1 MKQRIPVITYR
12 KDLSI
17 ANISLCFPGGSSLE
31 DEETLGFAHFCEH
44 LAFKL
49 RYDGMGIADYV
60 EGLGGSSNAFTS
72 NDGIVFDV
80 TVRKDCVAQTL
91 RFLEQIFAQS
101 FETISDADFNE
112 EKKVVLEEKAMYED
126 DPMENVFEGLMRN
139 LFPSHPYGHRI
150 VGEERTLE
158 PATKSRIAE
167 FWHERV
173 FARPFLVVS
182 GGFDGEPSFEIDV
195 AGEKPAPELSEWTA
209 ESRFL
214 LEHRQK
220 KLYFSAAWRLPAQSG
235 WTDAYL
241 RMIFAIIYGIDGSR
255 IYNSLVYEDAVFDE
269 YNVTTVSQLRASI
282 FVQTAVMPAKNVLK
296 RIQKWVTIWNDYEF
310 TQAEVAKARET
321 LLSNEYFNSEGIGNR
336 PEIMEKSFLIYGD
349 KDRLDR
355 DYYYEF
361 LHITAD
367 DLNEFKRKYLGFD
380 TMVFGVSKPES
391 YRFDIN
397 AITLPKSDSVKP
409 KEELFELK
417 KRGVRGFA
425 RPLGD
430 SAFITGY
437 ILKKSG
443 AFMNWRRLPGSF
455 KFFLDVLCCSAKG
468 MTRDETESFL
478 DKFGISVSP
487 VSGNNVGGIKFKV
500 RDSFIDEAAEII
512 GKIFEN
518 EINDDDFRQEKQYA
532 LSHLSL
538 LSEEPSY
545 HISKAVYRELFAGT
559 PYEGLPSGTYE
570 SIEKV
575 TPEIVRA
582 IRRNFMRHGA
592 FSVAV
597 SGNADSGTL
606 SKIVN
611 AIPVEGVQKPV
622 GSEYVLPG
630 LEEKTIKIPVKG
642 KNQLYLTRAFRG
654 PSLYDSDYDSIRLL
668 ENYLIGEKSPLFI
681 ELREKQGLVYTM
693 DVSGMAGTF
702 GGSITFSAITSP
714 QKCDDVV
721 AAFEH
726 VINDLKNGKI
736 YKNRL
741 DEIKNTIET
750 GFFASQVKSNYHSY
764 NMALDDA
771 LSLGKG
777 LYLRQLEII
786 RSITAEKLAETA
798 ARWLQ
803 NGIWVMAGDV
813 SE

>member
-1 MKQRIPVITYR
+1 MRQKIPVITCR

-49 RYDGMGIADYV
+49 RHNGMGIADYV

-80 TVRKDCVAQTL
+80 TVRRDDVARTL
-91 RFLEQIFAQS
+91 RFLEQIFAKS
-101 FETISDADFNE
+101 FEAIADADFNE
-112 EKKVVLEEKAMYED
+112 EKKVVLEEKAMYAD
-126 DPMENVFEGLMRN
+126 DPMENVFEGIMRN
-139 LFPSHPYGHRI
+139 LFPSHPYGHKI

-158 PATKSRIAE
+158 PATKAQIAG
-167 FWHERV
+167 FWHDRV
-173 FARPFLVVS
+173 FARPFLVVT
-182 GGFDGEPSFEIDV
+182 GGFDEEPEFEIDV
-195 AGEKPAPELSEWTA
+195 AGEKPDPKLSEWTA
-209 ESRFL
+209 ERRFL
-214 LEHRQK
+214 LEHNQK

-235 WTDAYL
+235 KIDAYL

-255 IYNSLVYEDAVFDE
+255 MYNSLVYEDTVFDE
-269 YNVTTVSQLRASI
+269 YNVSNIGQLRASV
-282 FVQTAVMPAKNVLK
+282 FMQNAVMPAKNVLN
-296 RIQKWVTIWNDYEF
+296 RIQKWIKIWNNYEF
-310 TQAEVAKARET
+310 TQVEVAKARET

-355 DYYYEF
+355 EYFYEF

-367 DLNEFKRKYLGFD
+367 DLNEFKKKYLGFD
-380 TMVFGVSKPES
+380 SMVFCVSKPKG
-391 YRFDIN
+391 YKFDIN
-397 AITLPKSDSVKP
+397 AVTLPENEAAKP
-409 KEELFELK
+409 KKELYELK

-425 RPLGD
+425 KPLCD

-443 AFMNWRRLPGSF
+443 AFMNWRRLSGSF
-455 KFFLDVLCCSAKG
+455 KLFLDVLCSSAKG
-468 MTRDETESFL
+468 MSRDETESFL
-478 DKFGISVSP
+478 DKFGITVSP

-500 RDSFIDEAAEII
+500 RDSFIDEAADII
-512 GKIFEN
+512 GKILEN
-518 EINDDDFRQEKQYA
+518 EINEDDFRQEKQYA

-538 LSEEPSY
+538 LNEEPNY
-545 HISKAVYRELFAGT
+545 HISKAVYKELFAGT
-559 PYEGLPSGTYE
+559 PYEGLPTGTYE

-575 TPEIVRA
+575 TLENIRA
-582 IRRNFMRHGA
+582 IRKNFMRHGT
-592 FSVAV
+592 FSVAL
-597 SGNADSGTL
+597 SGNADSEIL

-611 AIPVEGVQKPV
+611 AIPVEGVLKPV
-622 GSEYVLPG
+622 GSDYSLPK
-630 LEEKTIKIPVKG
+630 LEEKTVKIPVKG
-642 KNQLYLTRAFRG
+642 KNQLYLTRVFRG
-654 PSLYDSDYDSIRLL
+654 PSLYDSEYDPIRLL
-668 ENYLIGEKSPLFI
+668 ENYLVGEKSPLFI

-714 QKCDDVV
+714 QKRSDVV

-726 VINDLKNGKI
+726 VIDDLKSGKI
-736 YKNRL
+736 YKDRL
-741 DEIKNTIET
+741 EEIKNTLET
-750 GFFASQVKSNYHSY
+750 GFLASQVKSNYHAY

-771 LSLGKG
+771 LSLEKG
-777 LYLRQLEII
+777 LYLRQLEIV

-798 ARWLQ
+798 QRWLQ
-803 NGIWVMAGDV
+803 NGVWIMAGDV
-813 SE
+813 SD